1 MFISF
6 FFLFKVGNYL
16 PSSLKTAISSIRKMK
31 ANWKLGFCG
40 RRRASTLRYF
50 RRAFLAAIESVWWGR
65 EKVRES
71 VGKCENVREQLPRMK
86 LKYHRR
92 SLEVLCKFGC
102 IIFSSLV
109 FSLTTKSSPKF
120 FNKPKLIFFKYF
132 IILSH

>member
-1 MFISF
+1 M
-6 FFLFKVGNYL
+6 
-16 PSSLKTAISSIRKMK
+16 
-31 ANWKLGFCG
+31 
-40 RRRASTLRYF
+40 
-50 RRAFLAAIESVWWGR
+50 
-65 EKVRES
+65 RES

-120 FNKPKLIFFKYF
+120 FNTPKLIFFKYF